1 MHPVIGRPGAR
12 SVLLWVGLAISALL
26 SYVAIRGVEVGLVR
40 DSLTGSNYWWLAP
53 ALCALAVGVLIRA
66 VRWRFLFRRETR
78 PPLEATM
85 SALLVGLLFNNI
97 LPARAGEAA
106 RIVVLHQREG
116 TSRVEALGTVVVER
130 ALDVFCLLLLLFV
143 AAHWLPPVSWLEPAL
158 VLAIAIAVVLALA
171 ALILARWGDRPLRAA
186 LRPLARF
193 RVIGERRADT
203 AGVNLAQG
211 LAALRDWR
219 LLGIGIVLTT
229 LSWLC
234 LGLSMWF
241 VLQAFALGLSPIA
254 GVLVA
259 IAVNLGMILPSS
271 PGALGVFEASVLVA
285 LNAYG
290 VPKEEALSV
299 ALVAHVLNF
308 VPFIVAG
315 VVVLHFHAVASGRAA
330 ATT

>member
-1 MHPVIGRPGAR
+1 
-12 SVLLWVGLAISALL
+12 
-26 SYVAIRGVEVGLVR
+26 
-40 DSLTGSNYWWLAP
+40 
-53 ALCALAVGVLIRA
+53 
-66 VRWRFLFRRETR
+66 
-78 PPLEATM
+78 M